1 MGDRQ
6 STIFTITAQWIMF
19 PTSTLAARYVSA
31 GSIKILTNTETKSGL
46 SDKVKQYVDL
56 FEMLSNYTFYSHE
69 EI

>member
-1 MGDRQ
+1 
-6 STIFTITAQWIMF
+6 MF